1 MELIKGVY
9 GVPPH
14 LILVNFTKDPLKC
27 RQATINFAGNRMEA
41 EFKEYALSVEAR
53 RAILFL

>member
-1 MELIKGVY
+1 LA
-9 GVPPH
+9 
-14 LILVNFTKDPLKC
+14 NFAKDPLKC
-27 RQATINFAGNRMEA
+27 RQTATLISRGSRTET